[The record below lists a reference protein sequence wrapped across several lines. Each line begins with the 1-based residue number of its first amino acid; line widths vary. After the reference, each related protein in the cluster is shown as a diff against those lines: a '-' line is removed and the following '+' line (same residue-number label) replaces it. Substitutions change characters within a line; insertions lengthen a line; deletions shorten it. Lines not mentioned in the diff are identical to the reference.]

1 MVKRLS
7 KSSMVM
13 GEEVE
18 DLADAKAGVVMLS
31 KINQVAMI
39 GTEEVKVVDAAT
51 ERTEISMN
59 NNKKDSKKILIK
71 TIKLKIKTPINQIKN
86 LMIKKPNR
94 MIRSKQMTRMN

>member
-1 MVKRLS
+1 
-7 KSSMVM
+7 MVM

-86 LMIKKPNR
+86 LMIKKPNK